1 MNENELLAYLEKA
14 AYNRPEVIPAE
25 ITQNDAFHYRVYFR
39 FMAAVYALYRSKVY
53 TKEQL
58 TDIKASFIK
67 DWNSFAVISKANIK
81 TIREM
86 QKFETALYDCRKN
99 SESCECCSRISCI
112 IGAETQQN
120 EPDIQKLEVNE

>member
-1 MNENELLAYLEKA
+1 MNETELLAYLEKA

-25 ITQNDAFHYRVYFR
+25 ITRNDAFHYRVYFR

-58 TDIKASFIK
+58 ADIKSSFIR
-67 DWNSFAVISKANIK
+67 DWKSFAVTSEANIK

-86 QKFETALYDCRKN
+86 QKFETALYACRKN
-99 SESCECCSRISCI
+99 SDSCGYCSQISGI
-112 IGAETQQN
+112 IGAQTLPN
-120 EPDIQKLEVNE
+120 EPDIIIKGVDD

>member
-25 ITQNDAFHYRVYFR
+25 ITRNDAFHYRVYFR
-39 FMAAVYALYRSKVY
+39 FMAAIYALYRSKVY

-58 TDIKASFIK
+58 TDIKAAFIK
-67 DWNSFAVISKANIK
+67 DWNSFAMISKANIK

-86 QKFETALYDCRKN
+86 QRFETALYDCRKN
-99 SESCECCSRISCI
+99 SESCECCSRISHI
-112 IGAETQQN
+112 IGAQTLPNET
-120 EPDIQKLEVNE
+120 DIQTLGVNE